1 MALDPAL
8 HLGVYTLLLG
18 CRTLLVNDDA
28 GILCTS
34 HRGRVLAL
42 RSGRDHSWHLVPR
55 CLVLRGLSLFSMRRA
70 AHKTPIAAPWRLT
83 TRSTRTP
90 TGGATRLGGRRL
102 PWFVRAH
109 GEYTPRSA
117 FSSASSGGAFQV
129 VARAGCIVLA
139 SAPGIAYGESR
150 GARACKRLW
159 LAGSPELPS
168 AASRTPAQRVSRQ
181 LAAVA
186 RGRVLRPG
194 ARGTRRGQH
203 G

>member
-109 GEYTPRSA
+109 VEFASRFA
-117 FSSASSGGAFQV
+117 FSSAAASRIA
-129 VARAGCIVLA
+129 ARAF
-139 SAPGIAYGESR
+139 SR
-150 GARACKRLW
+150 GASFAPMATSSRA
-159 LAGSPELPS
+159 SS
-168 AASRTPAQRVSRQ
+168 AARRRVFHPSWLTVTFGLSSRHRNLRRSASRV
-181 LAAVA
+181 
-186 RGRVLRPG
+186 RGRSWLT
-194 ARGTRRGQH
+194 AAELA
-203 G
+203 